1 MHMTTEIYQ
10 INLVHKQHSSGK
22 FKNFSGLDQPH
33 LQMMFTKFICN
44 IHNSPL
50 ILFSI
55 QVFIGPHNT
64 ISQYGNG
71 TGACYDRKDINS
83 ILQSEWQAGN
93 DNQDNLIM
101 HIDYLIFKKNSNCL
115 HIKDGKSQ
123 LFACFSDTVYAQQ
136 DHHLDV
142 LYPHNQNSRSVIC
155 RVQKLDWVKIMQ
167 QLGHA
172 MYAHPHN
179 RIEHKKISLVSK

>member
-1 MHMTTEIYQ
+1 MMHMTTEIYQ

-83 ILQSEWQAGN
+83 CYRVS
-93 DNQDNLIM
+93 
-101 HIDYLIFKKNSNCL
+101 
-115 HIKDGKSQ
+115 GKQ
-123 LFACFSDTVYAQQ
+123 GMTI
-136 DHHLDV
+136 
-142 LYPHNQNSRSVIC
+142 RTT
-155 RVQKLDWVKIMQ
+155 
-167 QLGHA
+167 
-172 MYAHPHN
+172 
-179 RIEHKKISLVSK
+179 